1 MNLALRMEPLPGV
14 VGQVIEGEAVLVLPE
29 RGEVK
34 VLNQVGARIWQ
45 LADGHRTLGDIVA
58 VICAEYAVEP
68 AQAQADVL
76 EFAAELERKGVVK
89 LSP

>member
-1 MNLALRMEPLPGV
+1 MNLELRIEPLPGV

-34 VLNQVGARIWQ
+34 VLNPVGARIWQ

-76 EFAAELERKGVVK
+76 DFAAELARKGVVR

>member
-1 MNLALRMEPLPGV
+1 MNLTLRMEPLPGV

-34 VLNQVGARIWQ
+34 VLNPVGARIWQ
-45 LADGHRTLGDIVA
+45 LAAGRRTLGDIVA
-58 VICAEYAVEP
+58 VICAEYVVEP
-68 AQAQADVL
+68 AQARADVL

>member
-1 MNLALRMEPLPGV
+1 MNLVLRMEPLPGV

-34 VLNQVGARIWQ
+34 VLNPVGARIWQ
-45 LADGHRTLGDIVA
+45 LADGRCTLGDIVA

-76 EFAAELERKGVVK
+76 DFAAELERKGVVK
-89 LSP
+89 LSL

>member
-1 MNLALRMEPLPGV
+1 MNLTLRMEPVPGV
-14 VGQVIEGEAVLVLPE
+14 VGQVIEGEAVLVWPE

-34 VLNQVGARIWQ
+34 VLNPVGARIWQ
-45 LADGHRTLGDIVA
+45 LIDGRRTLGDIAA

-89 LSP
+89 LAL

>member
-1 MNLALRMEPLPGV
+1 MEPRPGV
-14 VGQVIEGEAVLVLPE
+14 VGQVIDGEAVLVLPE

-34 VLNQVGARIWQ
+34 VLNPVGARIWQ
-45 LADGHRTLGDIVA
+45 LAGGRRTLGDIVDI
-58 VICAEYAVEP
+58 ICAEYTVEP

-76 EFAAELERKGVVK
+76 EFAAELERKGVVR

>member
-1 MNLALRMEPLPGV
+1 

-34 VLNQVGARIWQ
+34 VLNPVGARIWQ

-76 EFAAELERKGVVK
+76 DFAAELARKGVVR

>member
-1 MNLALRMEPLPGV
+1 MNLGLRLEPLPGV

-34 VLNQVGARIWQ
+34 VLNPVGARIWQ
-45 LADGHRTLGDIVA
+45 LADGRRTLGDIVA
-58 VICAEYAVEP
+58 VICAEYAVESAP
-68 AQAQADVL
+68 AQADVL
-76 EFAAELERKGVVK
+76 EFAAELERKGVVR